1 MNTVGPAPRLRCA
14 STLAQPVKQLLQSP
28 AFDGILVSQSYE
40 ADVVG
45 RRKSESVPPGL
56 LIDAIRAKGPE
67 LTGAQRDL
75 AAFVLE
81 HSTEA
86 ALLSSHA
93 LADRVGVSPSSVVR
107 FARALGYDGFPSF
120 QRALQE
126 VLKHNLSIASRL
138 QSTLREGQSSG
149 FLSANLTQDIT
160 ALQQTIEQIP
170 PADFDRVVEAVS
182 RAGAIYLIGI
192 GKAAIV
198 VDFLA
203 FRLRRVGKPVI
214 TATTGGR
221 VPEALLSMQR
231 GDVLMCVAFQRPR
244 PEVAFAIEL
253 ARSKGSTVVCLAEN
267 SYSDHARQAD
277 HALCFSRGPGERINS
292 LAVPM
297 AVAHAL
303 CMAVADVLQ
312 AETLEAYEWIEAYR
326 QRFASGPA
334 REEDGE

>member
-1 MNTVGPAPRLRCA
+1 SIAPQCRA

-28 AFDGILVSQSYE
+28 AFDGILVSQTYE

-56 LIDAIRAKGPE
+56 LIDAIRAKGRE

-93 LADRVGVSPSSVVR
+93 LAARVGVSSSAVVR

-120 QRALQE
+120 QRAVQE
-126 VLKHNLSIASRL
+126 VLEHNLSITSRL

-231 GDVLMCVAFQRPR
+231 GDVLMCVAFQRP
-244 PEVAFAIEL
+244 
-253 ARSKGSTVVCLAEN
+253 
-267 SYSDHARQAD
+267 
-277 HALCFSRGPGERINS
+277 
-292 LAVPM
+292 
-297 AVAHAL
+297 
-303 CMAVADVLQ
+303 
-312 AETLEAYEWIEAYR
+312 
-326 QRFASGPA
+326 
-334 REEDGE
+334 